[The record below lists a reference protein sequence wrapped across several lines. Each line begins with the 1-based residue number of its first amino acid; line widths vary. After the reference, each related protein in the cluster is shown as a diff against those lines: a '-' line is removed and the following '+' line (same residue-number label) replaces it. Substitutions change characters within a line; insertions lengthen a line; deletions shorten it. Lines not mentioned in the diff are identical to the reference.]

1 MRCAFDFLPWKKV
14 VVRATHLLIVF
25 GVVASLLFQPSEL
38 RTALYDQ
45 SNYGFCLAYAA
56 LVYLSLFFYFLTCYM
71 DPGYVPY
78 KRIPRWT
85 GAVEST
91 SDEDEND
98 LEQPIP
104 TNKNHLRKC
113 LLCNIEQPLRSHHC
127 DFCNRCVLK
136 YDHHC
141 PYFETCIG
149 EYNHRYFWCFLL
161 TTDILI
167 AWSTIM
173 CSRSFVSF
181 AEWSPWLHVN
191 KFRLFTMQI
200 LVICFCV
207 ATILFLIHSFFAITN
222 STTWER
228 VSRHRITYLN
238 RLPDEDFNPFH
249 QGYCH
254 NFFYSFLCH
263 RIKDKHQH
271 WDVVYKKTLEEHVTL
286 HM

>member
-1 MRCAFDFLPWKKV
+1 MQCAFDFIPWKKV
-14 VVRATHLLIVF
+14 LVRATHLLIVF
-25 GVVASLLFQPSEL
+25 GVIASLLFQPSDL

-45 SNYGFCLAYAA
+45 SNYAFCLAYGI
-56 LVYLSLFFYFLTCYM
+56 LVYLSIFFYFLTCYT

-78 KRIPRWT
+78 KRLPRWT
-85 GAVEST
+85 GAIESA
-91 SDEDEND
+91 SDDDEND
-98 LEQPIP
+98 LEQPIT
-104 TNKNHLRKC
+104 TNNSHLRKC

-141 PYFETCIG
+141 PYLETCIG
-149 EYNHRYFWCFLL
+149 EHNHRYFWCFLL

-167 AWSTIM
+167 VWSTIL

-181 AEWSPWLHVN
+181 TEWSPWLHVN
-191 KFRLFTMQI
+191 KFRLFTMHV
-200 LVICFCV
+200 LVICFCAV
-207 ATILFLIHSFFAITN
+207 SILFIIHSFFALTN

-238 RLPDEDFNPFH
+238 RLPDEDLNPFH

-254 NFFYSFLCH
+254 NFFCSFLCH
-263 RIKDKHQH
+263 RIKDKQQH